1 MRAGATGRPPRFE
14 KEKNVSGPEMT
25 AMPGSPTIP
34 LTPEVRQAYQDLYD
48 TMEAAI
54 EGTTDVAVLQALN
67 ARQAEVDN
75 VLTKDDMYRLHANAE
90 LFNALLNQINDTND
104 QLETLKKQISSIAA
118 GFNMAAQV
126 LAAINKVLTLMPGI

>member
-1 MRAGATGRPPRFE
+1 MRDLKRR
-14 KEKNVSGPEMT
+14 KNVSGPET
-25 AMPGSPTIP
+25 KAMPGAPTIP

-54 EGTTDVAVLQALN
+54 EATNDAAVLQALL
-67 ARQAEVDN
+67 AKQTQVDN

-104 QLETLKKQISSIAA
+104 QLETLKKQISSIAD
-118 GFNMAAQV
+118 GFNMAGQV
-126 LAAINKVLTLMPGI
+126 LAAINKVLTLIPGI